1 MPKYTIDRAF
11 RYNSSDVKRTYQAC
25 RKVLLSQ
32 KVDRMLK
39 DKNRK
44 LEHGNI
50 SNTKVPCYTLGH
62 NIYL

>member
-1 MPKYTIDRAF
+1 MPKFTIDITF
-11 RYNSSDVKRTYQAC
+11 RYKSTDVQRTYPYC
-25 RKVLLSQ
+25 RKALLLK

-39 DKNRK
+39 DKNIK